1 MARGT
6 SVENDPVLR
15 MILILTGLKE
25 VIMKPLDHQ
34 VMKPQDLDVPYCVH
48 NVTMTESVTL

>member
-6 SVENDPVLR
+6 SVETDPVLR